1 MHFKKVLSI
10 VMILA
15 LLVAVPVAAQ
25 EGSDSGNAQ
34 TKQSN
39 QENKVA
45 AVVNGE
51 EISMQEL
58 DQFAGTQQ
66 LVMSLYRS
74 NPDFTQV
81 LLQTEAGQK
90 VIKEFQ
96 KSKLD
101 KLITQKLLA
110 QEAKERGIELS
121 QEEKNEIFN
130 QQIEGIKKQ
139 NDMSDDQLEAALKKQ
154 GIESIEAYRETFFE
168 QNKDN
173 LVINKLRDNV
183 TGQAEVTEE
192 EMKNYYDENKA
203 EFEVSAQSKARHILL
218 EDKETAEE
226 VMNKLESGSDFAELA
241 KEYSTGPSAKKGGSL
256 GFISKDQ
263 NIAKKFKEAVFALDV
278 GSRSGIVETQYG
290 FHIIEVTD
298 RKEGGTKS
306 FEEVKDQ
313 IKKQLT
319 NKKGKNIWDKFVR
332 ELRDEAE
339 IEKKL

>member
-1 MHFKKVLSI
+1 MKFKRVLSI

-25 EGSDSGNAQ
+25 EGSDTGDAQ
-34 TKQSN
+34 TQQSS

-45 AVVNGE
+45 AVVNDE

-81 LLQTEAGQK
+81 LLQTEAGQN

-101 KLITQKLLA
+101 QLITQKLLA
-110 QEAKERGIELS
+110 QEANERGLELS
-121 QEEKNEIFN
+121 QEEQNEIFN
-130 QQIEGIKKQ
+130 QQVEGIKQQ
-139 NDMSDDQLEAALKKQ
+139 NNMSDEELEAALQNQ
-154 GIESIEAYRETFFE
+154 GIESIEAYKETFIE
-168 QNKDN
+168 QNRES
-173 LVINKLRDNV
+173 LIINKLRENV
-183 TGQAEVTEE
+183 TSQAEVTEE
-192 EMKNYYDENKA
+192 EMKSYYDNNQSEFQVQEQA
-203 EFEVSAQSKARHILL
+203 EARHILL
-218 EDKETAEE
+218 EDRETAEE
-226 VMNKLESGSDFAELA
+226 VMSKLENGSDFAELA
-241 KEYSTGPSAKKGGSL
+241 TEYSTGPSAEEGGNL

-263 NIAKKFKEAVFALDV
+263 NIAQKFKEAVFALDV
-278 GSRSGIVETQYG
+278 GGRSEIVETQYG

-298 RKEGGTKS
+298 RKEGGLKS
-306 FEEVKDQ
+306 FDEVKEQ
-313 IKKQLT
+313 IRQQLA
-319 NKKGKNIWDKFVR
+319 NQKGQQIWDEFVR
-332 ELRDEAE
+332 GLRDEAN